1 MNRKYFNDQIHAC
14 RIEYA
19 KGSSQNWIYGMY
31 NIFFFTFLILI
42 KVKITTT
49 ILDPEQETNNYL
61 II

>member
-1 MNRKYFNDQIHAC
+1 MQKA
-14 RIEYA
+14 
-19 KGSSQNWIYGMY
+19 QNWIYGMY
-31 NIFFFTFLILI
+31 NIFFFIFLILI

>member
-1 MNRKYFNDQIHAC
+1 MQKAVHKIGYTGYI
-14 RIEYA
+14 
-19 KGSSQNWIYGMY
+19 
-31 NIFFFTFLILI
+31 IFAFLVLI